1 MRNPFGR
8 LLPAVL
14 LPLAFLACD
23 SGTGPRDT
31 GTVSVMLTDAPG
43 DFEHAFVTLARIELL
58 GEGGRLTLMDEPVTV
73 DLLTL
78 QNEVMEIVG
87 ETPVPGGTY
96 SEMRLVITDGLIAVE
111 QHDGSSRVYASSNA
125 FAESLGFTA
134 AGSLHMPSL
143 GQSGLKIKLPGGIAT
158 VDGDDNAILIDFNV
172 AESFGHQAGNSGRWV
187 MHPVI
192 HASGFTQTGAIRL
205 GIALGEDVSLPT
217 IGDTQVTLAMLSGL
231 LDRNGDIIPV
241 PFTDDDEDGTWF
253 ATFRFLPPGSYP
265 VSLGLVD
272 GLTVDTDPELP
283 LLLQVSAG
291 QTTEQVI
298 TITAAGTE

>member
-1 MRNPFGR
+1 MRNHLGR
-8 LLPAVL
+8 FLPAVL

-23 SGTGPRDT
+23 SSTGPRDT
-31 GTVSVMLTDAPG
+31 GTVSVLLTDAPG
-43 DFEHAFVTLARIELL
+43 DFEHAFVTISRIDLL

-78 QNEVMEIVG
+78 QNEVMELVG

-111 QHDGSSRVYASSNA
+111 QHDGSSRAYASSNA

-134 AGSLHMPSL
+134 AGTLHMPSL
-143 GQSGLKIKLPGGIAT
+143 AQSGLKIKLPGGIAT

-205 GIALGEDVSLPT
+205 GIALDEDVSLPT

-253 ATFRFLPPGSYP
+253 ATFRFLPPGTYP

-272 GLTVDTDPELP
+272 GLTVQTDPELP
-283 LLLQVSAG
+283 ILLEVSAG